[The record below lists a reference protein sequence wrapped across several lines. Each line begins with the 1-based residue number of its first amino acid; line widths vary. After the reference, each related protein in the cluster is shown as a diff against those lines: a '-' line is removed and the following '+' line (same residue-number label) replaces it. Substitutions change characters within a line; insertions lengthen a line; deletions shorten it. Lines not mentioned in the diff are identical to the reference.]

1 MKNMLFLSTAFLFLA
16 SCSSKAIMDAG
27 SGKYISSYAD
37 SSFGATGVSASQK
50 AMAEAKAKCGE
61 KAVNVISSSSSPRR
75 LGSFPE
81 ATITFDCK

>member
-1 MKNMLFLSTAFLFLA
+1 MLFLSTAFLFLA

-61 KAVNVISSSSSPRR
+61 KNVKVLSSSSAPRT

-81 ATITFDCK
+81 ASVTFECE